1 MRLFK
6 NRVNPGS
13 TALVAMLLLCTAY
26 VHWPVEAHG
35 EKRQRFLSAI
45 PAQIGPWSM
54 SREADLTQ
62 GEKEALGAEDYVL
75 RWYRRGEDEVLL
87 YVAFFTSKHGNIT
100 HNPEKCYPGSGFF
113 ITRRAITSC
122 PSPEGGDFP
131 AIRVVPVRD
140 TEKHLVL
147 YWFQEGDQV
156 IVDKWEHVAKV
167 LTRAILY
174 NRTESFM
181 VRVSMDFTTDQEMP
195 ERTRILQ
202 EFAGLARVQIE
213 QALHQGAS

>member
-1 MRLFK
+1 MHLFRK
-6 NRVNPGS
+6 RTTPGYA
-13 TALVAMLLLCTAY
+13 ALMAMLVLCAAY

-45 PAQIGPWSM
+45 PGHIGPWSM
-54 SREADLTQ
+54 TRELDLTQ

-75 RWYRRGEDEVLL
+75 RWYRRGNDEVLL

-113 ITRRAITSC
+113 ITRRAIMNC
-122 PSPEGGDFP
+122 PSPNGSDFP

-147 YWFQEGDQV
+147 YWFQEGEQV

-167 LTRAILY
+167 LTRAIFY

-202 EFAGLARVQIE
+202 EFAGLARIQIE
-213 QALHQGAS
+213 QALYPGGT